1 VRVET
6 VFGGEGSGPGQFD
19 DARYVAVDGEGNIF
33 VADYQDGRIQKFD
46 PDGKFLALINVEPDR
61 NGNTI
66 IRDMAGDYR
75 GNLYVARGGDL
86 LIYSMAD
93 GSLAG
98 SIPGSFPDLN
108 HDQVIADPANNLYA
122 VSTANGSSVLKYS
135 PGAEIVWV
143 KDQILNGIAPK
154 NKPSDV
160 SELIVDGLGNFF
172 ILNRVGYEIY
182 KFDNQGNFVDRFG
195 SRGEELLQF
204 KSPASIAVDGKGRL
218 FLVDSAQGY
227 VLKIFDNSGT
237 FLKVLPWPDEIT
249 YPRMLLFDTNGDL
262 YTVTNTN
269 QVARMTISEE
279 LND

>member
-1 VRVET
+1 
-6 VFGGEGSGPGQFD
+6 
-19 DARYVAVDGEGNIF
+19 
-33 VADYQDGRIQKFD
+33 
-46 PDGKFLALINVEPDR
+46 LINVEPDR

-75 GNLYVARGGDL
+75 GNLYVARSGDL

-93 GSLAG
+93 TSQTG
-98 SIPGSFPDLN
+98 SIPGHFPDLN

-122 VSTANGSSVLKYS
+122 VSTTNGNSVLKYS
-135 PGAEIVWV
+135 PGAEIVWG
-143 KDQILNGIAPK
+143 KDQILEGIAPK

-160 SELIVDGLGNFF
+160 SELIVDGLGNIF

-182 KFDNQGNFVDRFG
+182 KFDPQGNFVDRFG
-195 SRGEELLQF
+195 SRGDEPMQF
-204 KSPASIAVDGKGRL
+204 SSPASITVDGKGRL
-218 FLVDSAQGY
+218 FLLDSAQGY

-237 FLKVLPWPDEIT
+237 YLKVLPWPDEIT
-249 YPRMLLFDTNGDL
+249 YPRMLLFDANGNL